1 MIFEGYVDVDGWLV
15 YVVVWVEVDGSEE
28 PAAIAAPGA
37 ISSPI
42 AIAVP
47 CSGLLRRPMLPATP
61 GAVTAPGAA
70 GTPDSFASPGG
81 AGTPGAVAATQ
92 IFPYVNDLKVNNAK
106 AIDARRVI
114 LGLGPRY
121 VQTSSILV
129 TTESIVGVIAKAS
142 GGVTTEDIAIS
153 AYDVPCI
160 GGRLGSSTKLNV
172 DDERK
177 EKRRIRD
184 VIPRTNCSARMCVT
198 HRVKNNKWEVTLVK
212 SEHDH
217 DMVTSD
223 KVQFMQRSKNIDPVT
238 RALLELFDKSGIETA
253 KAMRFLGETWGGV
266 EKLGFSNQ
274 DVRNVIRDI
283 RRRVFDSGD
292 VGSEMALLR
301 QLKEKSFG
309 NFFYRVDL
317 DEENRVRGLVW
328 VDHRSLNAY
337 TNFGDVISFDSTY
350 RTNRY
355 CMSFIQITGV
365 NHHYQNILFG
375 FALMR
380 DETEISYKW
389 VLKTWLE
396 AVENKPPLTII
407 TDQDIALENAIAE
420 ILPDTKHILC
430 SWHISNKFPE
440 KLSTLYTQY
449 SEFKGDFNDCLYKSL
464 SPTEF
469 VGKWEVLVDK
479 YGLED
484 HVCLNDMY
492 AIKDKWIRAYTKQH
506 FSAGMT
512 TTSRSES
519 MNSFFDEY
527 VKASTGL
534 KEFIENSQKA
544 LETQILNE
552 VKADYETEYKE
563 RRLIFNSSLENHA
576 SSIYTKEMFRQFQ
589 NELRKSTSYVVN
601 SCKDGSNY
609 MWKLYE
615 RSAGRE
621 EALYYRQD
629 G

>member
-1 MIFEGYVDVDGWLV
+1 M
-15 YVVVWVEVDGSEE
+15 
-28 PAAIAAPGA
+28 
-37 ISSPI
+37 
-42 AIAVP
+42 
-47 CSGLLRRPMLPATP
+47 
-61 GAVTAPGAA
+61 
-70 GTPDSFASPGG
+70 
-81 AGTPGAVAATQ
+81 
-92 IFPYVNDLKVNNAK
+92 
-106 AIDARRVI
+106 
-114 LGLGPRY
+114 
-121 VQTSSILV
+121 
-129 TTESIVGVIAKAS
+129 
-142 GGVTTEDIAIS
+142 
-153 AYDVPCI
+153 
-160 GGRLGSSTKLNV
+160 
-172 DDERK
+172 
-177 EKRRIRD
+177 
-184 VIPRTNCSARMCVT
+184 
-198 HRVKNNKWEVTLVK
+198 
-212 SEHDH
+212 
-217 DMVTSD
+217 
-223 KVQFMQRSKNIDPVT
+223 
-238 RALLELFDKSGIETA
+238 
-253 KAMRFLGETWGGV
+253 
-266 EKLGFSNQ
+266 
-274 DVRNVIRDI
+274 
-283 RRRVFDSGD
+283 FDSGD
-292 VGSEMALLR
+292 AGSGMALLR

-317 DEENRVRGLVW
+317 DEKNRVRGLVW

-337 TNFGDVISFDSTY
+337 TNFGDVVSFDFTY

-355 CMSFIQITGV
+355 CMPFIPITGV

-396 AVENKPPLTII
+396 AVGNKPPLTII
-407 TDQDIALENAIAE
+407 TDQDIALGNAIAE

-440 KLSTLYTQY
+440 KLSALYTQY
-449 SEFKGDFNDCLYKSL
+449 PEFKGDFNDCLYKSL

-484 HVCLNDMY
+484 HVWLNDMY

-534 KEFIENSQKA
+534 KEFIENSQNA

-563 RRLIFNSSLENHA
+563 RRLIFNSALENHA

-609 MWKLYE
+609 MWKLYLVE
-615 RSAGRE
+615 KYNVSENLRRRYRVMVSLEGNIDCECKKFEHSGMLCKHILRYLDKKQKTMIPTIFIKSRWTASANKIDGFSPYNPPVLVDVGDSTTARYSALFKSFQGLGALGSCSKPRYNYVMDLIEKGKCYVIEKFCEEENNSRMEEEFQVYDEHDPIFNPPMSQTKGRKKDSTRYKSGIETSTTKKNSGRSKSGIETSTEKIRYCGFCGVVGHDRRRC
-621 EALYYRQD
+621 LKNPNRNFK
-629 G
+629 

>member
-1 MIFEGYVDVDGWLV
+1 
-15 YVVVWVEVDGSEE
+15 
-28 PAAIAAPGA
+28 
-37 ISSPI
+37 
-42 AIAVP
+42 
-47 CSGLLRRPMLPATP
+47 
-61 GAVTAPGAA
+61 
-70 GTPDSFASPGG
+70 
-81 AGTPGAVAATQ
+81 
-92 IFPYVNDLKVNNAK
+92 
-106 AIDARRVI
+106 
-114 LGLGPRY
+114 
-121 VQTSSILV
+121 
-129 TTESIVGVIAKAS
+129 
-142 GGVTTEDIAIS
+142 
-153 AYDVPCI
+153 
-160 GGRLGSSTKLNV
+160 
-172 DDERK
+172 
-177 EKRRIRD
+177 
-184 VIPRTNCSARMCVT
+184 
-198 HRVKNNKWEVTLVK
+198 
-212 SEHDH
+212 
-217 DMVTSD
+217 
-223 KVQFMQRSKNIDPVT
+223 
-238 RALLELFDKSGIETA
+238 
-253 KAMRFLGETWGGV
+253 
-266 EKLGFSNQ
+266 
-274 DVRNVIRDI
+274 
-283 RRRVFDSGD
+283 
-292 VGSEMALLR
+292 MALLR

-317 DEENRVRGLVW
+317 DEENRVRCLIW

-337 TNFGDVISFDSTY
+337 TNFGDVVSFDSTY

-355 CMSFIQITGV
+355 CMPFIPITGV

-375 FALMR
+375 FALMQ

-396 AVENKPPLTII
+396 AVGNRPPLTII
-407 TDQDIALENAIAE
+407 TDQDIALGN
-420 ILPDTKHILC
+420 
-430 SWHISNKFPE
+430 
-440 KLSTLYTQY
+440 
-449 SEFKGDFNDCLYKSL
+449 GDFNDCLYKSL

-484 HVCLNDMY
+484 HVWLNDMY

-563 RRLIFNSSLENHA
+563 RRLIFNSPLENHA

-609 MWKLYE
+609 MWRLYLVE
-615 RSAGRE
+615 KYNVPDNLRRRYRVMVSLEGNIDCECKKFEHSGMLCKHILRYIDKKQKTMIPTIFIKSRWTASANKIDGFSPYNPPVLVDVGDSTTARYN
-621 EALYYRQD
+621 ALCKSFQGLGALGSCSKPRYNYVMD
-629 G
+629 LIEKEKC